1 MPVSDPRSSSPFP
14 PRSASAAASPGSER
28 SPGAEPSTGKEPSL
42 GEEPS
47 PSTGFSLGRHPSV
60 LLASMHPEDID
71 VLLPSPSHRSLGGPF
86 DLSPSIQDASMESP
100 IDLPPEELLHDRS
113 RPESPTDREATSREP
128 MDSAGLSLA
137 EIYRHGILDG
147 SVHQSEEVFVD
158 YVEAAADVAS
168 LRSEVAALDDQIS
181 PAVEKLGVVKDLTS
195 RHAEVTSNIYR
206 LVRTVDRTE
215 HRLRSLDA
223 SFVPSADVYRQI
235 VAALP
240 APYNDRFGHH
250 ATRPDGSPGEPST
263 DSPPA
268 HAVGKE
274 ALNGEPRD
282 GESLDGESVDGE
294 HADRERDTSDHDTK
308 VNGTTEQDEEDPL
321 SMFAPAAP
329 HGSSRPAASDAG
341 DATPSAHGALSH
353 PVASSPFSLQRSS
366 DPASASLTPVLG
378 PPSPPSS
385 VSPGSPVP
393 ETPSRGSLL
402 YASLYSMAGLV
413 FIGGDIVMSK
423 EVVST
428 ALKLRGS
435 LEPWMFAIGIAFL
448 AILLKPAYDRIV
460 EDRYWRGRPGLFVG
474 LISMVSIAS
483 IVTLGCLGAF
493 RSESHLQQSQVRALT
508 SEIAQAPA
516 GEIDALYAQLR
527 TLQMEV
533 ASSSYAFWSF
543 IAVSVLFAL
552 AGAICLGIGF
562 RHGRDWY
569 HQVFRHRRLRA
580 RHDELVSA
588 ALDDLQQTVSR
599 LEEALKEHERIAR
612 LLAHYPSATTLR
624 TEVRR
629 LQLRRSDASALLA
642 GTEKTQ
648 AVALYRLARSRSL
661 QVYPYQP
668 PSSDVVLTSPQ
679 GTSGDGDAA
688 PADVDP
694 AAPAEDASPGN

>member
-113 RPESPTDREATSREP
+113 RPESPTDREAIRREP

-195 RHAEVTSNIYR
+195 RQAEVTSNIYR

-215 HRLRSLDA
+215 HRLRALDA

-240 APYNDRFGHH
+240 APDHAHPGRD
-250 ATRPDGSPGEPST
+250 ATRYDETGHDATGPDLPPSSPST
-263 DSPPA
+263 DLQSSDRLGEE
-268 HAVGKE
+268 AV
-274 ALNGEPRD
+274 NGECHGGP
-282 GESLDGESVDGE
+282 SLDRE
-294 HADRERDTSDHDTK
+294 HTDRER
-308 VNGTTEQDEEDPL
+308 NTTEQDEEDPL
-321 SMFAPAAP
+321 SMFASTPPDA
-329 HGSSRPAASDAG
+329 SSRDASPDAAGASRSADGIASTHLWSRRVPPQSVSD
-341 DATPSAHGALSH
+341 P
-353 PVASSPFSLQRSS
+353 SSPN
-366 DPASASLTPVLG
+366 PTPVLG

-385 VSPGSPVP
+385 ASPGSPVP

-435 LEPWMFAIGIAFL
+435 LEPWVFAIGIAFL

-508 SEIAQAPA
+508 SEIAQAPP
-516 GEIDALYAQLR
+516 GEIDALYTQLR
-527 TLQMEV
+527 TLQLEV

-569 HQVFRHRRLRA
+569 HQVFRHGRLLT
-580 RHDELVSA
+580 RHEEIVNA
-588 ALDDLQQTVSR
+588 ALDDLQQTISR
-599 LEEALKEHERIAR
+599 LEEALKEHERIFR
-612 LLAHYPSATTLR
+612 LLAHYPSVSTLR
-624 TEVRR
+624 AEVRR

-648 AVALYRLARSRSL
+648 AVALYRLARARSL

-668 PSSDVVLTSPQ
+668 PSSEVVLASPQ